1 MQVEKQQINVA
12 IIGAGV
18 VGRGTASIL
27 VENAQEIAARA
38 VPIGLRWLVNRNLA
52 KAEAVKEQLGLSDLR
67 LAEDWRPAVEDPET
81 DVVVEVIGGTDVAF
95 DILST
100 ALSNGKSA
108 VTANKDLIATRGGEL
123 LSIAKAHGSELFFE
137 ASVGG
142 GIPIIQPLKESLAG
156 NRVEQILGI
165 VNGTTNFILTN
176 MTEQGM
182 DFETA
187 LAQAQE
193 LGYAESDPTADVEG
207 LDAARKMAILAS
219 IAFNSRV
226 TYEDVYCEGITK
238 VSPWDILYSDE
249 LGYVIKMLG
258 IARCDEKAIE
268 VRVHP
273 VMIAK
278 SHPLASVRDSYN
290 AIFVHGDAVENA
302 MFYGRGAG
310 SLPTGSAVVGDII
323 NAARNI
329 LRNCRGRWGCTC
341 YRNLPVL
348 DINETKSKYYI
359 RIQVDDRVGV
369 FAALASS
376 VAAANLSMDAVLQKR
391 RLENGGSEI
400 VMVTHE
406 VRHKDV
412 VTALDI
418 ISRLDCT
425 HKVCGYIRVEG

>member
-1 MQVEKQQINVA
+1 MFCIRKDGNRRRTQDRPGISADFLVAYSARNLGPKENSFMQVEKQQINVA

-193 LGYAESDPTADVEG
+193 LGYAEWKDWMPLEKWRFWRPLLLIVGLHTKMCIAKESQRSVHGIFCTATSWGMSLRCWE
-207 LDAARKMAILAS
+207 
-219 IAFNSRV
+219 SRV
-226 TYEDVYCEGITK
+226 ATK
-238 VSPWDILYSDE
+238 
-249 LGYVIKMLG
+249 
-258 IARCDEKAIE
+258 
-268 VRVHP
+268 
-273 VMIAK
+273 
-278 SHPLASVRDSYN
+278 
-290 AIFVHGDAVENA
+290 
-302 MFYGRGAG
+302 
-310 SLPTGSAVVGDII
+310 
-323 NAARNI
+323 
-329 LRNCRGRWGCTC
+329 
-341 YRNLPVL
+341 
-348 DINETKSKYYI
+348 
-359 RIQVDDRVGV
+359 
-369 FAALASS
+369 
-376 VAAANLSMDAVLQKR
+376 KR
-391 RLENGGSEI
+391 
-400 VMVTHE
+400 
-406 VRHKDV
+406 
-412 VTALDI
+412 
-418 ISRLDCT
+418 SRF
-425 HKVCGYIRVEG
+425 GYIQ